1 MPAKREELLE
11 IDGTS
16 RIILE
21 RRVRDL
27 VRVFDAATELVAS
40 DDACLDALHEDALTE
55 EEQFSIEDRYEKAW
69 EKLRAELKSI

>member
-1 MPAKREELLE
+1 MPTKREELLE

-27 VRVFDAATELVAS
+27 VRVFDAATELVLA
-40 DDACLDALHEDALTE
+40 DEAANEGAE
-55 EEQFSIEDRYEKAW
+55 AEDRYEQAW
-69 EKLRAELKSI
+69 ERLRAELKSI